1 MKKSFWEI
9 VWSNFLNVQGVLL
22 SIIGIAIWF
31 FTPQTTIF
39 LGLVLFIVI
48 LALVITLIFASTA
61 YEIFNKSKDFF
72 SLPRF
77 ILTRKI
83 LANNQ
88 RQFLMLLLSSE
99 LFSNDTL
106 VSFHYFDDD
115 FEQLIAIGRVINIQL
130 KH

>member
-99 LFSNDTL
+99 LFSNDIL
-106 VSFHYFDDD
+106 VSFYYFDDD

>member
-22 SIIGIAIWF
+22 SIIGIALWF
-31 FTPQTTIF
+31 FTPQTSIS

-72 SLPRF
+72 SLPRV
-77 ILTRKI
+77 ILPRKI

-88 RQFLMLLLSSE
+88 RQFLIFLLSSE

-106 VSFHYFDDD
+106 VSFHYFEDD
-115 FEQLIAIGRVINIQL
+115 FE
-130 KH
+130 

>member
-22 SIIGIAIWF
+22 SIIGIALWF
-31 FTPQTTIF
+31 FTPQTSIS

-72 SLPRF
+72 SLPRV
-77 ILTRKI
+77 ILPRKI

-88 RQFLMLLLSSE
+88 RQFLILLLSSE

>member
-22 SIIGIAIWF
+22 SIIGIALWF
-31 FTPQTTIF
+31 FTPQTSIS

-72 SLPRF
+72 SLPRV
-77 ILTRKI
+77 ILPRKI

>member
-31 FTPQTTIF
+31 FTPQTTIS

-72 SLPRF
+72 SLPRV
-77 ILTRKI
+77 ILPRKI

-88 RQFLMLLLSSE
+88 RQFLILLLSSE

>member
-22 SIIGIAIWF
+22 SIIGIALWF
-31 FTPQTTIF
+31 FTPQTTIS

-72 SLPRF
+72 SLPRV
-77 ILTRKI
+77 ILPRKI

-88 RQFLMLLLSSE
+88 RQFLILLLSSE

>member
-22 SIIGIAIWF
+22 SIIGIALWF
-31 FTPQTTIF
+31 FTPQTSIS

>member
-31 FTPQTTIF
+31 FTPQTTIS

-88 RQFLMLLLSSE
+88 RQFLILLLSSE